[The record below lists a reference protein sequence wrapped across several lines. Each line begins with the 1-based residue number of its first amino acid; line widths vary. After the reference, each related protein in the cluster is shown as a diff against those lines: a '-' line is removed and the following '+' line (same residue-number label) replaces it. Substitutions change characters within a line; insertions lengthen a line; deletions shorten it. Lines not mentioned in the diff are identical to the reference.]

1 MAAVPSS
8 HGTGRSVLAGRV
20 EGVELVGG
28 LTDTSARRDRGPKPF
43 ATQRPRRVDTPS
55 LAAPPLI
62 HAARAQ
68 RTQTPAG
75 PRSLRAPPAE
85 FLHTP
90 VLVEEVLHFLAP
102 RPGGVYIDAT
112 VGTGG
117 HAQYV
122 LEAMGPQG
130 LLVGIDRD
138 PYALEVASRRLAP
151 FGERVKLLRGDFA
164 ALCALAQQ
172 AGAVPAD
179 GVLMDLGVSSMQLSQ
194 PERGFSFQEE
204 GPLDMRMDPS
214 QGETA
219 ADLVNRLPESQ
230 LADLLRRYGQ
240 EPFARR
246 IARAI
251 VRHRPLRT
259 TTELAELV
267 CRAVPKRAWPRRVHV
282 ATRTFQA
289 LRIATNRELE
299 ALEQALRQVPEVLRP
314 GGRVVVVAFHSL
326 EDQLVKRAFRSDP
339 RLRPLTRKPVRPS
352 VEEVRRNPR
361 ARSARL
367 RAAERVEVL

>member
-1 MAAVPSS
+1 
-8 HGTGRSVLAGRV
+8 
-20 EGVELVGG
+20 
-28 LTDTSARRDRGPKPF
+28 
-43 ATQRPRRVDTPS
+43 
-55 LAAPPLI
+55 
-62 HAARAQ
+62 
-68 RTQTPAG
+68 
-75 PRSLRAPPAE
+75 
-85 FLHTP
+85 
-90 VLVEEVLHFLAP
+90 
-102 RPGGVYIDAT
+102 
-112 VGTGG
+112 
-117 HAQYV
+117 
-122 LEAMGPQG
+122 MGPQG